1 MKIRCIAID
10 DEPWALA
17 LIEKY
22 VKQLP
27 QLELVATFE
36 DAVAG
41 SEFLRKYPMDL
52 LFLDINMP
60 DLNGIALANALPNR
74 PFIIFTTAYK
84 KFAYEG
90 FELDAIDYLLKPF
103 EFERFQK
110 AVEKVERTIH
120 AQHLSESNNDASIF
134 VWSEHQQVKVV
145 LSEIKYIE
153 SKKDYTCFHL
163 YNKPKLLTLLPLK
176 KTEELLSNKAFVRVH
191 RSYIVP
197 LKEIRK
203 IASRKIVLQSGE
215 ELPIGRLY
223 ADNVDNILNI
233 G

>member
-22 VKQLP
+22 AKQLP

-36 DAVAG
+36 DAIAG
-41 SEFLRKYPMDL
+41 SEFLRKYPVDL

-60 DLNGIALANALPNR
+60 DMNGLTLANSLTIK
-74 PFIIFTTAYK
+74 PFIVFTTAYK

-90 FELDAIDYLLKPF
+90 FELEAIDYLLKPF
-103 EFERFQK
+103 ELERFQK
-110 AVEKVERTIH
+110 AVDKVEKAMQ
-120 AQHLSESNNDASIF
+120 AQQLSKKSSDASIF

-145 LSEIKYIE
+145 LSDIKFIE

-163 YNKPKLLTLLPLK
+163 YDKPKLLTLLPLK
-176 KTEELLSNKAFVRVH
+176 KTEELLPPNDFVRVH
-191 RSYIVP
+191 RSYIIPV
-197 LKEIRK
+197 KEIKK
-203 IASRKIVLQSGE
+203 IASRKVVLLSGE

-223 ADNVDNILNI
+223 ADNVEALLK
-233 G
+233 

>member
-10 DEPWALA
+10 DEPWALT

-36 DAVAG
+36 DAIAG
-41 SEFLRKYPMDL
+41 SEFLRKYPIDL

-60 DLNGIALANALPNR
+60 DMNGITLASSLVAK
-74 PFIIFTTAYK
+74 PFIVFTTAYK

-90 FELDAIDYLLKPF
+90 FELEAIDYLLKPF
-103 EFERFQK
+103 DLDRFQK
-110 AVEKVERTIH
+110 AVDKVEKAMMA
-120 AQHLSESNNDASIF
+120 AQLSQKSNDASIF

-145 LSEIKYIE
+145 LSEIMFIE
-153 SKKDYTCFHL
+153 SRKDYTCFHL

-176 KTEELLSNKAFVRVH
+176 KTEELLPSEEFVRVH

-197 LKEIRK
+197 VKEIRK

-223 ADNVDNILNI
+223 ADNVAALVKL
-233 G
+233 

>member
-22 VKQLP
+22 AKQLP

-36 DAVAG
+36 DAIAG
-41 SEFLRKYPMDL
+41 SEFLRKYPVDL

-60 DLNGIALANALPNR
+60 DMNGLTLANSLTSK
-74 PFIIFTTAYK
+74 PFIVFTTAYK

-90 FELDAIDYLLKPF
+90 FELEAIDYLLKPF
-103 EFERFQK
+103 ELDRFQK
-110 AVEKVERTIH
+110 AVEKVEKAMQ
-120 AQHLSESNNDASIF
+120 AQQLSQKSNDASIF

-145 LSEIKYIE
+145 LSEIQYIE
-153 SKKDYTCFHL
+153 SRKDYTCFHL

-176 KTEELLSNKAFVRVH
+176 KTEELLPNDQFVRVH
-191 RSYIVP
+191 RSYIIPV
-197 LKEIRK
+197 KEIKK
-203 IASRKIVLQSGE
+203 IASRKIILQSGE

-223 ADNVDNILNI
+223 ADNVDALLKA
-233 G
+233 

>member
-22 VKQLP
+22 AKQLP

-36 DAVAG
+36 DAIGG
-41 SEFLRKYPMDL
+41 SEFLRKYPVDL

-60 DLNGIALANALPNR
+60 DMNGLALANALTEK
-74 PFIIFTTAYK
+74 PFIVFTTAYK

-90 FELDAIDYLLKPF
+90 FELEAMDYLLKPF
-103 EFERFQK
+103 TFERFQK
-110 AVEKVERTIH
+110 AVEKVETTMQAR
-120 AQHLSESNNDASIF
+120 QLSKTSSDASVF

-153 SKKDYTCFHL
+153 SRKDYTCFHL
-163 YNKPKLLTLLPLK
+163 YHKPKLLTLLPLK
-176 KTEELLSNKAFVRVH
+176 KTEVLLPPDQFLRVH

-197 LKEIRK
+197 IREIKK
-203 IASRKIVLQSGE
+203 IASRRVVLQSGE
-215 ELPIGRLY
+215 ALPIGRLY
-223 ADNVDNILNI
+223 AGNVDSLLKM
-233 G
+233 

>member
-10 DEPWALA
+10 DEPWALT

-36 DAVAG
+36 DAIAG
-41 SEFLRKYPMDL
+41 SEFLRKYPVDL

-60 DLNGIALANALPNR
+60 DMNGITLASSLINK
-74 PFIIFTTAYK
+74 PFIVFTTAYK

-90 FELDAIDYLLKPF
+90 FELEAIDYLLKPF
-103 EFERFQK
+103 DLDRFQK
-110 AVEKVERTIH
+110 AVDKVEK
-120 AQHLSESNNDASIF
+120 AMLAAKLSQKSNDASIF
-134 VWSEHQQVKVV
+134 VWSEHQQVKVI
-145 LSEIKYIE
+145 LSEIMFIE
-153 SKKDYTCFHL
+153 SRKDYTCFHL

-176 KTEELLSNKAFVRVH
+176 KTEELLPSQEFVRVH

-197 LKEIRK
+197 VKEIRK
-203 IASRKIVLQSGE
+203 IASRKVVLQSGE

-223 ADNVDNILNI
+223 ADNVSALVKL
-233 G
+233 